1 MNVRVNAD
9 PDSERT
15 VFNNRNL
22 TLSGASV
29 WFHGSRQSCLNIT
42 LTLLVPHWGAP
53 PHRLHSSYFYW
64 RQEEFVSKYG
74 CVRLSPCEAW
84 KWLLQVRVMCAMFML
99 VKRKYLFS
107 GNMGWVVWGGEGQ
120 LKHFLGVLW
129 PWGSDIAWKTASM
142 GTAVGKQGSLA
153 VQSAFKT
160 TLLICSTLPESLKAP
175 VVQGHE
181 WPSPLCATCD
191 ITPLVLVHLPD
202 FPYFQE

>member
-1 MNVRVNAD
+1 MCCSASTIWFFFSFLAMNVRVNAD

-15 VFNNRNL
+15 VFNNRNQ

-107 GNMGWVVWGGEGQ
+107 GNIGWVVWGGGRGSWNTSWESFDRGGQ
-120 LKHFLGVLW
+120 ILRGKLHLW
-129 PWGSDIAWKTASM
+129 AWRWGNK
-142 GTAVGKQGSLA
+142 
-153 VQSAFKT
+153 
-160 TLLICSTLPESLKAP
+160 
-175 VVQGHE
+175 GH
-181 WPSPLCATCD
+181 
-191 ITPLVLVHLPD
+191 
-202 FPYFQE
+202 